1 MVKKDKVLKNL
12 FYVKF
17 LGALTKKGK
26 KMKAKKILDAALLK
40 VSIKTKLPSNF
51 LLYRV
56 FHTLS
61 TFVEIRR
68 IHSRRSSYF
77 VPFNVSFSR
86 RIFLALKWILLAVKA
101 DKRKVSFTNKFSV
114 ELLKIITNSHLSE
127 SLKFKSLNNSQAFAN
142 KANTHF
148 RW

>member
-61 TFVEIRR
+61 TFVEISDCFFRFCNR
-68 IHSRRSSYF
+68 D
-77 VPFNVSFSR
+77 
-86 RIFLALKWILLAVKA
+86 IFL
-101 DKRKVSFTNKFSV
+101 
-114 ELLKIITNSHLSE
+114 
-127 SLKFKSLNNSQAFAN
+127 
-142 KANTHF
+142 
-148 RW
+148 